1 MENSMSRRVKN
12 AWNAFMGR
20 DPTTTYLGYGSSSY
34 YRPDRVHLSAVSGR
48 TIITSI
54 FNRIALDVASIDIKH
69 CLLDENGRFKE
80 EVKDGLDNC
89 LTLEANIDQT
99 AKAFI
104 QDVVI
109 SMFDEGSIAIAPIDT
124 IGDPT
129 DTESYD
135 IETMRVGQI
144 VGWYPSHVRLN
155 VYNDRTGRK
164 QELIFAKS
172 EVAIIENPLYAVINE
187 PNSTLQRLLHK
198 ISLLDMIDDNNSS
211 GKLDLIL
218 QLPYTVRS
226 ETKKRE
232 AEKRLQSLE
241 DQLVG
246 SRYGIGYIDA
256 TEKVTQLNRSV
267 ENNLFHQ
274 VEYLTSMLYSQLG
287 ITQSVMD
294 GTADEKTMLNY
305 YSRTI
310 VPILSAITVEI
321 KRKFLSK
328 NARTRGHSIE
338 FFQDPFDLVPV
349 SEISEIAD
357 KFTRNEIMTSN
368 EIRQVIG
375 MKPSDDPNADV
386 LRNKNLSAPKEG
398 ESTVVQQVTEKEEIQ
413 NE

>member
-1 MENSMSRRVKN
+1 MSRRVKN

-241 DQLVG
+241 NQLVG

>member
-246 SRYGIGYIDA
+246 SKYGIGYIDA

>member
-164 QELIFAKS
+164 QELIFTKS
-172 EVAIIENPLYAVINE
+172 EVAIIENPLYAVVNE

>member
-1 MENSMSRRVKN
+1 MSRRVKN

-246 SRYGIGYIDA
+246 SKYGIGYIDA